1 MSKNTHVTFRERCSQ
16 FVEEMVQLWPEAF
29 DEDNVDEIEAVD
41 FLDTFKSAAKQNGLT
56 FSGES

>member
-1 MSKNTHVTFRERCSQ
+1 MSKSTHETFRERCSQ
-16 FVEEMVQLWPEAF
+16 FVEGMVQLWPEAF

-41 FLDTFKSAAKQNGLT
+41 FLDTFKITAKQNGLT